1 MLQFAAPER
10 KTRSAKVRFCDC
22 PHPDKTA
29 ILQERGRFAKSIG
42 AAIMGAT
49 IHFNRFTQQA
59 IEPVFEQFPTL
70 TALFSALEPSMFA
83 GAPSALTL
91 DAALESWRVAIAA
104 MGQLLKQTTLNP
116 SLAELHPNR
125 SAEICNQQGVVFC
138 SPAPVFS
145 DLAILAHFKTW
156 IFTPKL
162 QSRAFQLPPAAVSD
176 RFDVLLPTLP
186 ILPGDPL
193 AREQFCLIQTPQFC
207 WVAILGQD
215 SEGTLGLN
223 FSFDPV
229 TVEQIWAALQFRI
242 ERLQRPSQ
250 AASIQQWRS
259 RFPTAA
265 PDYRIP
271 MLFGQALLAQS
282 SGQSSRDRATEVC
295 PPGKSSSPHRPSVQT
310 QQQQATEPNP
320 EPVAPSGAEDLP
332 ESDRDV
338 ELLKVLAH
346 EVRTPLTTIQTLTR
360 LLLRRSD
367 LPKEV
372 TQRLDAIQREC
383 SGQIDRFG
391 LIFRAMELTHADS
404 QPLPTHLTPIALQEL
419 LAGNLTRWQ
428 AHAARRGLTLQV
440 TTPKRLPEVAIRDP
454 LLLNQVLTGLMEY
467 LSNSLST
474 GSHIN
479 LKVDLA
485 GSQLKLQ
492 LQTQPD
498 KKPCS
503 DNAESPMMR
512 AVGQLLMFQ
521 PETGGV
527 SLSLAATKHLFQ
539 ALGGKLTVRQHLQ
552 GEVLTIFLPLG
563 TERDAY

>member
-1 MLQFAAPER
+1 
-10 KTRSAKVRFCDC
+10 
-22 PHPDKTA
+22 
-29 ILQERGRFAKSIG
+29 
-42 AAIMGAT
+42 MGAT
-49 IHFNRFTQQA
+49 IHLNRFAQQA
-59 IEPVFEQFPTL
+59 IEPVLDSLPTL
-70 TALFSALEPSMFA
+70 TNLFSALEPPIAANPEF
-83 GAPSALTL
+83 GGLTL
-91 DAALESWRVAIAA
+91 ESAQASWQAAIAA
-104 MGQLLKQTTLNP
+104 MTQLLKQTTLNP
-116 SLAELHPNR
+116 DQSRHSSHL
-125 SAEICNQQGVVFC
+125 SVAEICNQQGAVFC

-145 DLAILAHFKTW
+145 DLAILAHLKTW
-156 IFTPKL
+156 IFTPEPQLGK
-162 QSRAFQLPPAAVSD
+162 FQLPPAAVSD

-186 ILPGDPL
+186 IRAGDSL
-193 AREQFCLIQTPQFC
+193 AHEQFCLIQTPQFC
-207 WVAILGQD
+207 WVAILGR
-215 SEGTLGLN
+215 SPEGAFALN
-223 FSFDPV
+223 CSFDPR
-229 TVEQIWAALQFRI
+229 TVEQIWMALQFRI
-242 ERLQRPSQ
+242 EQLQRPNQ
-250 AASIQQWRS
+250 AESIQEWRS
-259 RFPTAA
+259 RFPTTA

-271 MLFGQALLAQS
+271 MLFSQALLAQPTRQ
-282 SGQSSRDRATEVC
+282 SGRDRQTKVC
-295 PPGKSSSPHRPSVQT
+295 GPWKSPSFHRPITQT
-310 QQQQATEPNP
+310 QSQTTHPT
-320 EPVAPSGAEDLP
+320 P
-332 ESDRDV
+332 ESLTRSAENFAEPGRDV

-372 TQRLDAIQREC
+372 TQRLNAIQREC

-391 LIFRAMELTHADS
+391 LIFRAMELTHEGS
-404 QPLPTHLTPIALQEL
+404 QPLPTHFTPIALQEL
-419 LAGNLTRWQ
+419 LADNLTRWQ

-467 LSNSLST
+467 LSNSLSM

-498 KKPCS
+498 KNPCS
-503 DNAESPMMR
+503 DGTESPMMK